1 MFLTCSQSKT
11 ISYLENEEGKK
22 MRVTSKGQVTIP
34 RDLRQLAGIEPNSE
48 VIFSIE
54 NGKLVVAPK
63 ADPQATLERQ
73 RLDRLTAALDRLEGT
88 GDQTLHADALMAL
101 TRDRD

>member
-1 MFLTCSQSKT
+1 
-11 ISYLENEEGKK
+11 

-34 RDLRQLAGIEPNSE
+34 RDLRELAGITPNSE

-54 NGKLVVAPK
+54 NGKLVLAPK
-63 ADPQATLERQ
+63 NNPNTAGEHQ
-73 RLDRLTAALDRLEGT
+73 RLNRLTAALDQLENT
-88 GDQTLHADALMAL
+88 GDQSVDSDALMAM

>member
-1 MFLTCSQSKT
+1 
-11 ISYLENEEGKK
+11 

-63 ADPQATLERQ
+63 ATPHAMPERQ

-88 GDQTLHADALMAL
+88 GDQTLDADALMSM

>member
-1 MFLTCSQSKT
+1 
-11 ISYLENEEGKK
+11 

-63 ADPQATLERQ
+63 TAPQAQPERQ

-88 GDQTLHADALMAL
+88 GDQTVNADALTAL